1 MQEFEAVT
9 SETSVD
15 PRELNELIARLSNPH
30 RGNAHGAVKIKD
42 IAETMDLNDEEVI
55 DELVQL
61 RKRRKAQPV
70 PQEAEKLA
78 NVLNEL
84 KTTNFKPLTNR
95 PLKRISATLV
105 VLIIGLVFGIYM
117 IAMNYLSHQPSGKQ
131 PVSISHPTLEK
142 GN

>member
-1 MQEFEAVT
+1 M
-9 SETSVD
+9 
-15 PRELNELIARLSNPH
+15 
-30 RGNAHGAVKIKD
+30 
-42 IAETMDLNDEEVI
+42 
-55 DELVQL
+55 
-61 RKRRKAQPV
+61 